1 MEEAECAATGVAVVD
16 GRSKYSDG
24 REPARMR
31 PDLGSKMNPAARRS
45 LTVLSINL
53 AGAIAMHLK
62 HLLSATAVAL
72 SVVVIGVVLAAPA
85 ANAET
90 AKERD
95 TITIA
100 WLPND
105 SSDGLAGMRDEI
117 ASVIAKA
124 TGKKVENKLTTDY
137 AIAIAAL
144 ENGQAQIG
152 WFGASEY
159 LTSHAR
165 NPKVISLVVNTG
177 PSGTLK
183 DALYYSRLVV
193 KKGDVGEGRRHG
205 RRLRVCPHAVDH
217 VRPYRRRPPFGRH
230 HRPDQPLG
238 SGFRSSSEAEVV
250 ADRVEGRL
258 SRLPRGS
265 VVPRP
270 WRGWSTP

>member
-31 PDLGSKMNPAARRS
+31 RDLGSKMNPAARRS

-193 KKGDVGEGRRHG
+193 KKGDETKYETNGKFSIDNIVGKRMSF
-205 RRLRVCPHAVDH
+205 VSTNSTPASTC
-217 VRPYRRRPPFGRH
+217 RPPPSSASSRAIRSGR
-230 HRPDQPLG
+230 
-238 SGFRSSSEAEVV
+238 
-250 ADRVEGRL
+250 
-258 SRLPRGS
+258 
-265 VVPRP
+265 
-270 WRGWSTP
+270 T